1 MASDVEKEVIR
12 PNDEANLLTA
22 KLGMLWWDSSQG
34 RIWIGRI
41 RDNVPFIAI
50 TLVILL
56 FWFISGD
63 RFMSVRNWT
72 FIAQQTP
79 VLLLLAFAQLLVV
92 TTGSID
98 ISVGSNL
105 GFSAYMAALGMLWF
119 GELGLLVG
127 IFSAVFIG
135 VLNGTIFSLF
145 KISSFVTT
153 LAMLII
159 VRAVLVIVSDGRSI
173 YVSDQPMSNSNITS
187 IEAKWLLDLGQ
198 FPQILYFTVAVAV
211 LLWVVYEKTVFGQQL
226 KALGGNEKVLRLTGI
241 SVNWFKI
248 QVFAAAGFMVGL
260 ASFIN
265 LARSGAATV
274 QAGEMLELDAI
285 AAVALGGTVLTGGYG
300 SVLKTVVGALTLTIV
315 ANGLT
320 IAGVPPSWS
329 RIARGILLI
338 TAIAISLNRKQI
350 DVVK

>member
-1 MASDVEKEVIR
+1 MSNSLNQTNSKTESDKKT
-12 PNDEANLLTA
+12 LLNR
-22 KLGMLWWDSSQG
+22 LGFPALESSDR
-34 RIWIGRI
+34 RIWTSRI

-50 TLVILL
+50 TLVIIM
-56 FWFISGD
+56 FWIISGE
-63 RFMSVRNWT
+63 RFMSYRNWT

-79 VLLLLAFAQLLVV
+79 VLLLLAYAQLLIV

-105 GFSAYMAALGMLWF
+105 GFSAYMSALGMIWF
-119 GELGLLVG
+119 GTMGFMVG
-127 IFSAVFIG
+127 IFAAIIVGVF
-135 VLNGTIFSLF
+135 NGIIFSFF

-173 YVSDQPMSNSNITS
+173 YVTDQPMASSNITS

-198 FPQILYFTVAVAV
+198 FPHILYFCIAVTI
-211 LLWVVYEKTVFGQQL
+211 LLWIVYEKTVFGKQL
-226 KALGGNEKVLRLTGI
+226 KALGGNEKVLHLAGI

-274 QAGEMLELDAI
+274 QAGQMQELDSI

-300 SVLKTVVGALTLTIV
+300 SVVKTVVGALTLTIV

-320 IAGVPPSWS
+320 IAGVTPSWS
-329 RIARGILLI
+329 RIARGLLLI
-338 TAIAISLNRKQI
+338 AAIAITLNRKQI

>member
-1 MASDVEKEVIR
+1 MSTDLDQFTLSKRFGLASLDEK
-12 PNDEANLLTA
+12 T
-22 KLGMLWWDSSQG
+22 K
-34 RIWIGRI
+34 RIWIGRL

-50 TLVILL
+50 TLVIIL
-56 FWFISGD
+56 FWFINGD
-63 RFMSVRNWT
+63 RFMSSRNWT

-105 GFSAYMAALGMLWF
+105 GFSAYMSALGMIWF
-119 GELGLLVG
+119 GDIGFIVG
-127 IFSAVFIG
+127 IFAAVLVG
-135 VLNGTIFSLF
+135 VVNGAIFSFL

-173 YVSDQPMSNSNITS
+173 YVSDQPVSNTNITT
-187 IEAKWLLDLGQ
+187 IEAKWLMDLGQ
-198 FPQILYFTVAVAV
+198 FPQILYFSIVVTI
-211 LLWVVYEKTVFGQQL
+211 LLWVVYEKTVVGEQL

-274 QAGEMLELDAI
+274 QAGQMQELDAI

-338 TAIAISLNRKQI
+338 AAIAISLNRKQI